1 MTVPVHKHGL
11 KLGWNMVFLKQKK
24 WDLNGF
30 GGVQPAEEQGIQP
43 LNQML
48 DKKTKMD
55 ETLVYSTTF
64 KELQVSKKTPL
75 ICSRMRDSCV
85 KCFPHYRLL
94 PRTIGQ
100 RISGYPKRFRLLLY
114 LQMRIA
120 QY

>member
-1 MTVPVHKHGL
+1 MMVPVHKHGL

-85 KCFPHYRLL
+85 KCFPHYHIIDFYHVLL
-94 PRTIGQ
+94 VKRSVGTQNGLDCYS
-100 RISGYPKRFRLLLY
+100 IST
-114 LQMRIA
+114 
-120 QY
+120 